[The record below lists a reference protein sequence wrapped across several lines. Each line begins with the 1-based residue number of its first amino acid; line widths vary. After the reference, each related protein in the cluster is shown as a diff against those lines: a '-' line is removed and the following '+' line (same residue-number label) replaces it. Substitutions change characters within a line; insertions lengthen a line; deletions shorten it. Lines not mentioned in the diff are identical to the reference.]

1 MKESHETRIIDSWRK
16 NATPWARAVQA
27 QTIASRRLVTNDAV
41 ISAVLDCR
49 PTSVLDTGCGEGWLT
64 RQLSPLVGNVT
75 GIDVI
80 PELIAEA
87 RRLSAHR
94 FEVMTYD
101 ELASGA
107 LELTVDLMVC
117 NFSLLGKESANA
129 VVDATQTLL
138 RPGGHLVIQTLH
150 PLMACG
156 DVAYQDGW
164 REGSWLGFDEAF
176 TDPAPW
182 YFRTLESWVALVNTG
197 GLRLVSLREP
207 LNPET
212 GLPASL
218 ILTSQRTG

>member
-64 RQLSPLVGNVT
+64 RQLSPLVGSVT

-87 RRLSAHR
+87 RRHSAHR

-101 ELASGA
+101 DLASGA
-107 LELTVDLMVC
+107 LKLTVDLMVC
-117 NFSLLGKESANA
+117 NFSLLGKESGNA

-138 RPGGHLVIQTLH
+138 PPGGHLVIQTLH

-156 DVAYQDGW
+156 DAAYQDGW
-164 REGSWLGFDEAF
+164 REGSWLGFNDTF

-182 YFRTLESWVALVNTG
+182 YFRTLESWVALVN
-197 GLRLVSLREP
+197 
-207 LNPET
+207 
-212 GLPASL
+212 
-218 ILTSQRTG
+218 I